1 MRICRECGVVNENDV
16 GKCENCGASLYGCPE
31 LTAEEVRE
39 KQRQAM
45 RAALRKSRVQTVCI
59 TAFCIA
65 LYVFALVRVNV
76 SGAMQEWG
84 GWEQFLITLAVL
96 MFLGAHF
103 PIGFFP
109 HKILHWDA
117 HVNEVLLF
125 FRGFDAQLSPNF
137 LRPIWLKITYWTAPA
152 AVAGISLLLILSSY
166 V

>member
-1 MRICRECGVVNENDV
+1 M
-16 GKCENCGASLYGCPE
+16 
-31 LTAEEVRE
+31 
-39 KQRQAM
+39 
-45 RAALRKSRVQTVCI
+45 
-59 TAFCIA
+59 
-65 LYVFALVRVNV
+65 FALVRVNV